1 MFTLGSAIW
10 TVNGFFSFLPSL
22 YPSIPINNY
31 VLGYTALAGGT
42 VFEIGSYMMVLE
54 SLNRRQVVCTLP
66 YTRVEVSYVSE
77 ALVRRSITNALTI
90 STTQISPVKMI
101 PVTCN
106 NHGSGGVPVGQ
117 NLDFWQ
123 V

>member
-90 STTQISPVKMI
+90 STT
-101 PVTCN
+101 
-106 NHGSGGVPVGQ
+106 
-117 NLDFWQ
+117 
-123 V
+123 